1 MSETTTTAT
10 TTITD
15 LEMQVSGNVCETSNP
30 LGASLRLE
38 RGRSA
43 RNFLN
48 LDVYLLNYYYYN
60 YYYNNYYYKNATTKM
75 HSE

>member
-1 MSETTTTAT
+1 MIPSRVKFVAFILTPR
-10 TTITD
+10 
-15 LEMQVSGNVCETSNP
+15 Q
-30 LGASLRLE
+30 ASR

-48 LDVYLLNYYYYN
+48 FDVYLLNYYYYN
-60 YYYNNYYYKNATTKM
+60 YYYYNNYYYKNATTKM